1 MSNQPH
7 KLLYTALSALAICL
21 YHYQYHSRV
30 NYSQNCCVLII
41 HVLGLTDPRD
51 LVIDDNTRQ
60 TAIRHFFVHLL
71 SSEYGTA
78 SSLFTAEMSATSSTQ
93 VRQTQIDGTS
103 GSGAPRNKKLKLLD
117 DMEPLVTASSSSGT
131 DRDGADGGHTL
142 LLEITAYL
150 GPVAVTEEE
159 KLSPLMFWKRNEKV
173 YPNFS
178 LLARVFLTPSASSV
192 PVESLFSITGLI
204 KNTRRSSLAPFRL
217 NKLTFVHDNYSKFF
231 PIGK

>member
-1 MSNQPH
+1 MFQVQP
-7 KLLYTALSALAICL
+7 
-21 YHYQYHSRV
+21 SR
-30 NYSQNCCVLII
+30 LF
-41 HVLGLTDPRD
+41 GLTDPRD
-51 LVIDDNTRQ
+51 LVIDDNTRK

-78 SSLFTAEMSATSSTQ
+78 SSLFTVEMSTTSSTQ
-93 VRQTQIDGTS
+93 VRQSQIDGT
-103 GSGAPRNKKLKLLD
+103 SGAPRNKKLKLLD

-131 DRDGADGGHTL
+131 DINATHGDGADGGHTL

-173 YPNFS
+173 YPHLS
-178 LLARVFLTPSASSV
+178 LLARVFLTPSAFSV
-192 PVESLFSITGLI
+192 LVESLFSITGLI